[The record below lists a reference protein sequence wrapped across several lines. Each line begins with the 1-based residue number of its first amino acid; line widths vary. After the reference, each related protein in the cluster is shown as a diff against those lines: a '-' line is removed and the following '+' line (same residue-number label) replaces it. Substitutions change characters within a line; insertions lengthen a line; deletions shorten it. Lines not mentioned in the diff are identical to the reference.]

1 LVKKVIVTTRL
12 ERLKEY
18 LRVLKSIKSHDLRR
32 FNEDPLVHGAA
43 ERYLQLA
50 IECVLDIGNHLIA
63 DRNLRKPGTYAEIF
77 EILAENQIISEKLLK
92 ELEGMAAFRNIL
104 VHDYVRLDRER
115 VYQLIQ
121 TRLKYIEQLA
131 RVYAE
136 LLNR

>member
-1 LVKKVIVTTRL
+1 MKTIRQYD
-12 ERLKEY
+12 RA
-18 LRVLKSIKSHDLRR
+18 R
-32 FNEDPLVHGAA
+32 FLDDPLVHGAA

-50 IECVLDIGNHLIA
+50 IECALDIGNHIIA

-77 EILAENQIISEKLLK
+77 EVLAENKVISRKLLG

-121 TRLKYIEQLA
+121 ARLNCIEQLA
-131 RVYAE
+131 KAYAK